1 MSIAQF
7 RFYEELNDFLPP
19 AKRKKEFSYHFD
31 GNPSIK
37 DAIEAIGVPHTEV
50 DLILV
55 GGRSV
60 GFNYHLQDN
69 DRVSVYPVFE
79 SLDISPII
87 RLRDAPL
94 RRTAF
99 ILDIQL
105 GKLTRHLRMLGFDA
119 LYRND
124 YEDAEIIRIALEERR
139 IILTR
144 DIGIL
149 KNKTVTHGY
158 WVRSKR
164 SEEQLKEVVRRFDLR
179 DQIKPFSRCLIC
191 NCKVAMIDKRDIID
205 RLPPK
210 TRANFDEFYH
220 CSICD
225 KVYWKGSHYQKM
237 EKKIQTISSGSEK

>member
-1 MSIAQF
+1 MYTARF

-19 AKRKKEFSYHFD
+19 AKRKKEFSYRFD
-31 GNPSIK
+31 GTPSIK
-37 DAIEAIGVPHTEV
+37 DAIEAMGVPHTEV

-55 GGRSV
+55 EGRSV
-60 GFNYHLQDN
+60 GFDYHLQDQ

-79 SLDISPII
+79 SLDISPIV
-87 RLRDAPL
+87 RLRNAPL

-105 GKLTRHLRMLGFDA
+105 GKLTKHLRMLGFDA

-124 YEDAEIIRIALEERR
+124 YEDAEIIRIALEEKR

-149 KNKTVTHGY
+149 KNKAVTHGY
-158 WVRSKR
+158 WVRSR
-164 SEEQLKEVVRRFDLR
+164 SSEEQLKEVVRRFDLR
-179 DQIKPFSRCLIC
+179 NQIKPFSRCLVC
-191 NCKVAMIDKRDIID
+191 NGVVARINKRNVVD

-210 TRANFDEFYH
+210 TKANFDEFYH
-220 CSICD
+220 CPVCD
-225 KVYWKGSHYQKM
+225 KVYWKGSHYERM
-237 EKKIQTISSGSEK
+237 EEKIQKIISGGEL